1 MHTQKITIHFLLCI
15 FSHTKKLLCILTHK
29 KLPYK
34 KNVSVFSTHTKKY
47 YVIHAKKLL
56 VFFTIQKIA
65 IHFFPYKKLLCIL
78 THKKLPYKKNVSV
91 FSTHTKKYYVIHAK
105 KLLVF
110 FTIQKIAIHFFPYKK
125 LLCILTHK
133 KLPYKKNVSVFSTH
147 TKKYYVI
154 HAKKLLVFFTIQKIA
169 IHFFPYKKLLCSA
182 HIQKITMYSHTQK
195 ITYKKKC

>member
-15 FSHTKKLLCILTHK
+15 FSHT
-29 KLPYK
+29 
-34 KNVSVFSTHTKKY
+34 
-47 YVIHAKKLL
+47 
-56 VFFTIQKIA
+56 
-65 IHFFPYKKLLCIL
+65 KKLLCIL